1 MLQKLEEEINKSNLA
16 EELLRK
22 SQDELI
28 NAQKQFEIEILSQR
42 KLADLYKQSFDEA
55 NTKVLQIEGLFLFF
69 FLSLLFF
76 LNLNKQIQKYKRENE
91 TIATKF

>member
-22 SQDELI
+22 SQDELL

-55 NTKVLQIEGLFLFF
+55 NTKVLQIEGLILFFSYHFF
-69 FLSLLFF
+69 FL
-76 LNLNKQIQKYKRENE
+76 N
-91 TIATKF
+91 